1 MKCKRIAIV
10 ILLSLM
16 LVLSGCSNSKQIH
29 QRLIIQGIAI
39 DKVMDEYNVTVQIFD
54 TKGESN
60 DGEDS
65 NTMSIMESRGRSV
78 ADAFEE
84 ISKQSGRKPLYSQN
98 LMIVV
103 GEDTAKDGI
112 ENVLNFFVRY
122 YESRPS
128 VNLFI
133 SKGQASD
140 ILTYEKDGEIV
151 PAKDISMLAKNGKV
165 SAASFNSTLLDFAT
179 AFEGGIKD
187 AGACLLTKDDQNI
200 KTSGTA
206 VFEKDKLSGFLNER
220 ETKGS
225 LLLNKEIKNLEETV
239 AIEGI
244 GKVSYDIISSKSK
257 AKVRIED
264 NKPIFDIDICANISI
279 LEIAKEPNKELKEK
293 DFDNIN
299 NKIQEQIRSLVSE
312 SINKTVFEYNSDI
325 FNFTKLIKNNQTSYF
340 RTIESNPK
348 ETLKKSSYNVNVKS
362 KIKKIGQESDLV

>member
-1 MKCKRIAIV
+1 MNRVRRIIYAEELHRRGIRGKGITAAV
-10 ILLSLM
+10 MDSGICHHPDYSDRVVCFKDFVGYQTEAYDDASHGSHVTGILGGNGVMSM
-16 LVLSGCSNSKQIH
+16 GRYC
-29 QRLIIQGIAI
+29 GIAPEC
-39 DKVMDEYNVTVQIFD
+39 DLVHLKVLDRN
-54 TKGESN
+54 G
-60 DGEDS
+60 
-65 NTMSIMESRGRSV
+65 
-78 ADAFEE
+78 
-84 ISKQSGRKPLYSQN
+84 
-98 LMIVV
+98 
-103 GEDTAKDGI
+103 
-112 ENVLNFFVRY
+112 
-122 YESRPS
+122 
-128 VNLFI
+128 
-133 SKGQASD
+133 
-140 ILTYEKDGEIV
+140 
-151 PAKDISMLAKNGKV
+151 NGKV
-165 SAASFNSTLLDFAT
+165 SAASFNSTLLDFVT

-225 LLLNKEIKNLEETV
+225 LLLNKKVKNLEETV

-244 GKVSYDIISSKSK
+244 GKVSYDIINSKSK

-264 NKPIFDIDICANISI
+264 NKPIFDINICANISI
-279 LEIAKEPNKELKEK
+279 LEVAKEPNKELKEK

-299 NKIQEQIRSLVSE
+299 NKIEEQIRSLVSE

-340 RTIESNPK
+340 KTIESNPK